1 MMVTRTQLPVES
13 HPREDPKLGLAA
25 RFFRILGD
33 PTRLRVLELLLD
45 GEKTVTQLV
54 EAIGYPQ
61 GRISSHLACLR
72 WCGFIETRRDGKFIH
87 YRLADERVRELL
99 ATSQAILVDHA
110 ERVLACQV
118 VR

>member
-1 MMVTRTQLPVES
+1 MIAQNDTLIES
-13 HPREDPKLGLAA
+13 HPREDPRLGLSA

-45 GEKTVTQLV
+45 GEKTVTQIV

-72 WCGFIETRRDGKFIH
+72 WCGFIESRPDGKYVH
-87 YRLADERVRELL
+87 YRLADRRVKDLL
-99 ATSQAILVDHA
+99 ATARVMLADSAD
-110 ERVLACQV
+110 RVLACQV
-118 VR
+118 VQ